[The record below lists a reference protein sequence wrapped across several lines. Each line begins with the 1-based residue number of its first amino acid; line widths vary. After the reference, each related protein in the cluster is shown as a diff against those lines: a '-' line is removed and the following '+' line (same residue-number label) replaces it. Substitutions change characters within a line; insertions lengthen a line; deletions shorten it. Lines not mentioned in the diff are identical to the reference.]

1 MMARKSRYFFNV
13 LDIILREI
21 FKSSNVIK
29 NSEGGRLTCFPLLLA
44 VAISPSTAICPWN
57 LFCRDH
63 SRVFI

>member
-29 NSEGGRLTCFPLLLA
+29 NSEGGGLTCFPLL
-44 VAISPSTAICPWN
+44 
-57 LFCRDH
+57 FC
-63 SRVFI
+63 SRLCNIVRLMLY